1 MSLKELTANKHAEAE
16 STPFMKAVFARN
28 LPHHLW
34 IDWTYQRS
42 HFYGFI
48 EGAASINSLLD
59 DLPGLPRSFLLYQDF
74 REMNKDHTQYA
85 FRKPVIAYREYL
97 MSIANNP
104 EKIMAHLYT
113 WHMGDMFGGQAIK
126 KIVPGSHKSLEF
138 KDSKTL
144 ISNIR
149 AKLDDSMA
157 DEANLAFD
165 WAIKIMKD
173 YDSSLESNIP
183 AS

>member
-1 MSLKELTANKHAEAE
+1 MSLKELTAHKHAEAE
-16 STPFMKAVFARN
+16 STAFMKAVFARN
-28 LPHHLW
+28 LPFELW

-48 EGAASINSLLD
+48 EGAAGINGLLD

-74 REMNKDHTQYA
+74 REMNRANNHYE
-85 FRKPVIAYREYL
+85 FRSPVKGYREYL
-97 MSIANNP
+97 MSIANDP
-104 EKIMAHLYT
+104 TKIMAHVYT

-138 KDSKTL
+138 KDSKML
-144 ISNIR
+144 IERIR
-149 AKLDDSMA
+149 AKLNDNMA

-165 WAIKIMKD
+165 WAIAIMKD
-173 YDSSLESNIP
+173 YDSNLGSNN
-183 AS
+183 

>member
-1 MSLKELTANKHAEAE
+1 MSLKELTAHKHAEAE

-28 LPHHLW
+28 LPQDLW
-34 IDWTYQRS
+34 IDWTFQRS

-48 EGAASINSLLD
+48 EGAAVINGLLD
-59 DLPGLPRSFLLYQDF
+59 DLQSLPRAFLLYQDF
-74 REMNKDHTQYA
+74 REMNRDNKLYV

-97 MSIANNP
+97 MSIADNP
-104 EKIMAHLYT
+104 DKIMAHLYT

-138 KDSKTL
+138 KDSKKL
-144 ISNIR
+144 IDTIR
-149 AKLDDSMA
+149 AKLNDSMA

-173 YDSSLESNIP
+173 YDSSLVPNKSV
-183 AS
+183 S